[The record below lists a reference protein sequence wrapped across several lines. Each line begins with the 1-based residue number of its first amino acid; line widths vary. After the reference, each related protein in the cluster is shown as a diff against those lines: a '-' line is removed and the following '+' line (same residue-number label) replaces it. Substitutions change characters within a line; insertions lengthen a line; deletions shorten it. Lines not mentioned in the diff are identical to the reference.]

1 MPNNTDTVP
10 TMLTPGE
17 FVIKRESAKMLGKP
31 FLEKLNAVSDNSAH
45 SNIDAL
51 ISQATLSQMQ
61 PMLGGGVVNEYMG
74 GGDVSNYMGGGD
86 IDGYMY
92 GGGIKKQMNGY
103 QEGGN
108 VDSEKIK
115 VLDYIFNKL
124 QERKVNKSGMPELE
138 GDISLPQ
145 SETSSDL
152 PSEVL
157 GLLGSMSNP
166 PNSRLRDPEDRIPFL
181 YSDDEVLNMGMKLIG
196 NNDKID
202 PNYNPNYSMED
213 YIFNDP
219 PGLDLEGTEEFAKEI
234 MNQYPRR
241 GKTALMRLFDERLP
255 FTLRPGARE
264 QETINATKEAATRN
278 FGYQKGGAIGDN
290 TATSAMDALIVQA
303 KLAELQKKN
312 PISNY
317 SMVDADRVDADSQA
331 LLDMVISMSIPGG
344 GVASMAKGVNKNLP
358 KLGKK
363 FASMSPDKGK
373 QEVLNKIAS
382 EMNVAPSRKVMQN
395 PKRDLYNYKDYNVL
409 EKKPEFTDAMDLI
422 NPGYLQKFSNRL
434 VRAGKNIDDVKRGD
448 VVDADFPAGFMN
460 LNDVVDG
467 FKKVPKKLQKE
478 QAKELLNY
486 FGVKNVRF
494 KNKGGPIE
502 KDSIVQNLNSFIPFD
517 QRPNQ
522 APASGDWGQSGAYMQ
537 SLMESMGMEDS
548 LSGVM
553 LNSDLQPRFAEPEMP
568 TEDSLS
574 IRDIMEFL
582 KLQTMKR
589 GQEATKEGMG
599 TFPRGLFQ

>member
-1 MPNNTDTVP
+1 MPGTTTDTVP

-290 TATSAMDALIVQA
+290 TATSAMDALI
-303 KLAELQKKN
+303 
-312 PISNY
+312 
-317 SMVDADRVDADSQA
+317 
-331 LLDMVISMSIPGG
+331 
-344 GVASMAKGVNKNLP
+344 AKGVNKNLP